1 MDNELTRL
9 WQEIAAR
16 PEGPMALRFYLQPLM
31 ASLFA
36 VRDGLKDARAGKP
49 AYFWAL
55 LTEPKH
61 RRERLQE
68 GWKSVGKI
76 FFAALALDLV
86 YQVLVLRGFRP
97 VETVLVAT
105 ALAIVPYVLFRGP
118 VNRLAR
124 LVREGFRRRAA

>member
-1 MDNELTRL
+1 
-9 WQEIAAR
+9 
-16 PEGPMALRFYLQPLM
+16 MALRFYLQPLM